1 MTGSGEW
8 GPWVTHDGKGCP
20 CAGRRVHVWLGCTDD
35 GGDPDDDPEDD
46 WQDVEIILNG
56 HEAICIAVPCPSWT
70 WQAGY
75 YPIIRYRI
83 HRPAALRELIRLA
96 AEPYTPPAPARRVEE
111 VA

>member
-20 CAGRRVHVWLGCTDD
+20 CAGRLVTAMLRDRTVVVGVATSEPHPVTGNAC
-35 GGDPDDDPEDD
+35 D
-46 WQDVEIILNG
+46 WASVAKWRR
-56 HEAICIAVPCPSWT
+56 HKVVV
-70 WQAGY
+70 
-75 YPIIRYRI
+75 RYRI

-96 AEPYTPPAPARRVEE
+96 AEPYAPPAPARRVEE